1 MWGFLILRLQA
12 KQTENHFYSYANNY
26 VAISH
31 IFILFTE
38 TVLNIFDNL
47 TFPLFDIGKM

>member
-12 KQTENHFYSYANNY
+12 KQTENHFYSLANDY

-31 IFILFTE
+31 IFFFFKE
-38 TVLNIFDNL
+38 PCLNIFDNF